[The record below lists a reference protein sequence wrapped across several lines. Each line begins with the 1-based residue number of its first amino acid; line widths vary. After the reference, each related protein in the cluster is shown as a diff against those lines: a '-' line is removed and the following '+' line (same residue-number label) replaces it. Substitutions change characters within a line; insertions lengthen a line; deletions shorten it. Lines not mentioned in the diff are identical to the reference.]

1 MQAQEKS
8 LLSAPAA
15 APVLAFPSS
24 PLKPIPRQL
33 LKIQGFTA
41 MAALIFTLG
50 VGIYR
55 VGAQDVFIN
64 EFLAV
69 NDGGLPDMDGEFVD
83 WIEIHNSGSEPM
95 ALLNWS
101 LTDDP
106 AQLAKWRFPA
116 VTLPA
121 NGYLVV
127 FASGKDR
134 AAPVAELHANFKL
147 DGDGEFLALVEP
159 DGATIASQFVPR
171 FPNQRRNV
179 SYGFG
184 PDADLHYFRPPTPG
198 AANGTNY
205 VQFVADTKFSV
216 DRGFYE
222 APISLVITTSTDNAT
237 IYYTTNGTAPSPT
250 NGFLH
255 GLPLMI
261 ARTTTLKA
269 AAFKAGFEPSNVD
282 THSYFFL
289 KDIVQQDFQKVVSM
303 GFPTNWGATVADY
316 GFDPDVVGAGGIDR
330 YGGKYTASLSND
342 LRSLPSVSLVLPVGD
357 LFGANGIYTRS
368 DQDGPEWE
376 RPVSFELL
384 YPDGREAVKAAAGV
398 RIQGGFFRLHSATR
412 KHSFRILFREHY
424 GPGRLNA
431 PLFGAKAAADFD
443 TLVLR
448 SGANDAYSWQFA
460 SAQPLYIR
468 DSFIRQ
474 SLRDM
479 EAVAARDF
487 FVHLYLNGVYWGLYN
502 LTERPDA
509 AFASTYFG
517 GIEDDWDALNDNGV
531 SNGSNAAWTA
541 FLALCSQGL
550 ASDAAY
556 QRVQGNNPDG
566 TPNPAYPRY
575 LDVDQMNDY
584 LIALF
589 YGGTRD
595 WPAKNYWLLRHQTNN
610 TGFKFMAWDMEMC
623 LGLLITN
630 ANIDTTSFTNDV
642 AAPYGAAR
650 ANTEFRLRFAD
661 RVHKHF
667 FNAGAFY
674 VDPAQ
679 PQWDPVHPERNRP
692 AATFAALAARIDS
705 AMVAESARWGDQHAA
720 IPYTRDEHWRVE
732 RSRVLSSWMPYRSS
746 NVLQHFRTVGLY
758 PNVAAPAFNQHGGAI
773 STNFQLVMAAPVG
786 TIHYTINGGDPRQTN
801 QAALYSGPIALP
813 GNAVVKARALVAG
826 QWSALNEAS
835 FTAAR
840 LPLLITEIHYHP
852 ADPSAAERNAGF
864 DDADQFEFLELLNSG
879 TNTLDLANLQ
889 LTNAVRF
896 NFASSSPLA
905 PGAVALLVKQR
916 NAFFLRYG
924 TGWPVIGEYAG
935 NLSNGG
941 ENLLL
946 LESDRPLLDIT
957 YGTDPP
963 WPVSADGF
971 GNSLELLDWNGDLN
985 SPTNWQ
991 ASAILGGTPG
1001 RVPGAVLRV
1010 ESIRLDGQRAI
1021 LRFTARAGARYSL
1034 SFKPDLNS
1042 TNWIPL
1048 TELPPAPTPG
1058 TREFDDL
1065 IPSMAQQRYY
1075 RVSSP

>member
-1 MQAQEKS
+1 M
-8 LLSAPAA
+8 
-15 APVLAFPSS
+15 LALGMGMER
-24 PLKPIPRQL
+24 LK
-33 LKIQGFTA
+33 
-41 MAALIFTLG
+41 
-50 VGIYR
+50 
-55 VGAQDVFIN
+55 AQDVSIN
-64 EFLAV
+64 EFVAV
-69 NDGGLPDMDGEFVD
+69 NDGGLPDVDGEFAD
-83 WIEIHNSGSEPM
+83 WIEIHNSGTEAV
-95 ALLNWS
+95 ALLDWS

-106 AQLAKWRFPA
+106 ARLGKWRFPA

-134 AAPVAELHANFKL
+134 TAPGAELHTNFKL

-159 DGATIASQFVPR
+159 DGVTVASQFAPG
-171 FPNQRRNV
+171 FPNQRKNV
-179 SYGFG
+179 SYGLG
-184 PDADLHYFRPPTPG
+184 ADGLLHYFRPPTPG
-198 AANGTNY
+198 ATNGTNY

-222 APISLVITTSTDNAT
+222 GPISVVITTATVGAT
-237 IYYTTNGTAPSPT
+237 IYYTTNGTAPSPA
-250 NGFLH
+250 NGFVH
-255 GLPLMI
+255 SAPLTI

-269 AAFKAGFEPSNVD
+269 AAFKAGFDPSNVD
-282 THSYFFL
+282 THSYLFL
-289 KDIVQQDFQKVVSM
+289 KDIVQQDFQKVVSL
-303 GFPTNWGATVADY
+303 GFPATWGSTAADY
-316 GFDPDVVGAGGIDR
+316 GFDPDVVGAGGTDR

-357 LFGANGIYTRS
+357 LFGANGIYTHS
-368 DQDGPEWE
+368 EQDGPEWE

-384 YPDGREAVKAAAGV
+384 YPDGRQAVKAAAGV
-398 RIQGGFFRLHSATR
+398 RIQGGFFRTHFATR
-412 KHSFRILFREHY
+412 KHSFRILFREQY
-424 GPGRLNA
+424 GPGRLNE
-431 PLFGAKAAADFD
+431 PVFGAKAAGEFD

-448 SGANDAYSWQFA
+448 SGANDGYAWQFA
-460 SAQPLYIR
+460 AAQPLYIR

-487 FVHLYLNGVYWGLYN
+487 FVHLYLNGVYWGLYD
-502 LTERPDA
+502 LSERPDA
-509 AFASTYFG
+509 AFAATYFG

-531 SNGSNAAWTA
+531 SNGSNAAWTN

-550 ASDAAY
+550 VSDVAY

-595 WPAKNYWLLRHQTNN
+595 WPGKNYWLLRHQTNN
-610 TGFKFMAWDMEMC
+610 TGFKFMAWDMEMS
-623 LGLLITN
+623 LGLLLTN
-630 ANIDTTSFTNDV
+630 ANVDTTTFTNDV

-650 ANTEFRLRFAD
+650 ANAEFRLRFAD

-667 FNAGAFY
+667 FNGGAFY

-679 PQWDPVHPERNRP
+679 PQWDPAHPERNRP
-692 AATFAALAARIDS
+692 AARFTALAAPIDS
-705 AMVAESARWGDQHAA
+705 AMVAESARWGDQHAT

-746 NVLQHFRTVGLY
+746 NVLQQFRAAGLY
-758 PNVAAPAFNQHGGAI
+758 PNVVAPSFNQHGGAMP
-773 STNFQLVMAAPVG
+773 TNFQLVITAPTG
-786 TIHYTINGGDPRQTN
+786 AIYYTINGGDPRQTN
-801 QAALYSGPIALP
+801 QAALYSGPITLS
-813 GNAVVKARALVAG
+813 GNAVVKARAFNAG

-835 FTAAR
+835 FSSTR

-852 ADPSAAERNAGF
+852 GDPSAAERNAGF
-864 DDADQFEFLELLNSG
+864 DDADQFEFLEFLNAG
-879 TNTLDLANLQ
+879 TNAIDLSNLR

-896 NFASSSPLA
+896 NFASSLVPTLA

-916 NAFFLRYG
+916 NAFVLRYG
-924 TGWPVIGEYAG
+924 AGWTVIGEYDG

-946 LESDRPLLDIT
+946 LESGRALLDIT

-963 WPVSADGF
+963 WPASADGA
-971 GNSLELLDWNGDLN
+971 GNSLELVDWNGDFN

-991 ASAILGGTPG
+991 ASAELGGTPG

-1010 ESIRLDGQRAI
+1010 ESIRVDGQRVI
-1021 LRFTARAGARYSL
+1021 LRFTARAGVRYTL

-1042 TNWIPL
+1042 ANWIPL
-1048 TELPPAPTPG
+1048 TELPPAPTAG
-1058 TREFDDL
+1058 TREFEDL
-1065 IPSMAQQRYY
+1065 IPLAAQQRYY
-1075 RVSSP
+1075 RISSP